1 MLETLSKSLTGQIQ
15 KEIKL
20 ATALITG
27 SAFDEEEG
35 DKDESQHPRMSKK
48 SESIIF

>member
-1 MLETLSKSLTGQIQ
+1 MIETLSKNLTGQIQ

-27 SAFDEEEG
+27 SAFDEAEG
-35 DKDESQHPRMSKK
+35 E
-48 SESIIF
+48 